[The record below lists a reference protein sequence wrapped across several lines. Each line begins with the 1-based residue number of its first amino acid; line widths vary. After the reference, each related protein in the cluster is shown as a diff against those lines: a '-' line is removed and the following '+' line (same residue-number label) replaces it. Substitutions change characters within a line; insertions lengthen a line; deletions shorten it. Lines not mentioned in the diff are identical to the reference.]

1 MGFDKKWYGD
11 HEHARGCEHTGASEF
26 SWGPGPV
33 PPGREYAP
41 PSEGG
46 AYVGRS
52 PDMVDPPKGRYRRSG
67 APRGYAGDPVAQ

>member
-1 MGFDKKWYGD
+1 MGFDRKTDYGYS
-11 HEHARGCEHTGASEF
+11 ASGTGDSEF

-33 PPGREYAP
+33 PPGKETAP

-46 AYVGRS
+46 QYMGRS

-67 APRGYAGDPVAQ
+67 APRGNPGDIIAG

>member
-1 MGFDKKWYGD
+1 MGFDHKTDYGYS
-11 HEHARGCEHTGASEF
+11 ASGTDGTEF

-33 PPGREYAP
+33 PPGAELKP

-52 PDMVDPPKGRYRRSG
+52 PNMTESERRYRRSG
-67 APRGYAGDPVAQ
+67 APHGYAGDQIAR

>member
-1 MGFDKKWYGD
+1 MGFAPYVPLGPPRD
-11 HEHARGCEHTGASEF
+11 GCERTGDSEF

-33 PPGREYAP
+33 PPGCERKTPA
-41 PSEGG
+41 EGG

-67 APRGYAGDPVAQ
+67 APVGNPGDPVAR

>member
-1 MGFDKKWYGD
+1 MGFKHTWYGEQ
-11 HEHARGCEHTGASEF
+11 EHATGCENTGASEF

-33 PPGREYAP
+33 APGRELAP

-52 PDMVDPPKGRYRRSG
+52 PDMTEPERRYRRSG
-67 APRGYAGDPVAQ
+67 APHGYAGDPVAR